1 MATPSSPKIKGLFDQ
16 LYVFGDS
23 LSSYGDYA
31 AYLEKE
37 FLEADAKP
45 TWSGVTW
52 SNANFSNQLGL
63 RTKLGI
69 EIPSTTD
76 PGVPGI
82 PSPFY
87 QVVNPFVATPTL
99 GTELAPS
106 FAIGGAS
113 SGTASLY
120 DVESIPVQGGTETVA
135 LSTLFPELAQTGV
148 QNQITAALK
157 QGIRPASNELTLIQ
171 GGSNDVLI
179 NYILKNPAIEAVLDK
194 VIENMRQN
202 IIVQLRAGHSR
213 QLISY
218 ALAAFQG
225 EVDGVRYEMP
235 FLTNVLNLASQPDAP
250 EWLKPW
256 KNFVDNKGLEMFQ
269 AEYATMVQEVAAMFP
284 YATVIYHSPEFGT
297 NWDTYGHRL
306 GNFESYGITN
316 TVDYAQAT
324 KQDLTT
330 EATNAYLYFDEIHNT
345 ESGQAMTAQA
355 LALTL
360 ESNREAIAAATLTY
374 QKQGTSRRDILLAPR
389 QNSELIGGDGDDLLI
404 GNTGNDALWGGLG
417 RDTLIGRHGN
427 DWLQGGQ
434 GSDWLIGGKGKDF
447 FSWQASDVSRLW
459 RDTIIDF
466 NGLEGD
472 RLGIDAVLDGS
483 DPFANRGWNYIGSEA
498 FTGAAAELRFAGGH
512 LLGDVDGDGKAD
524 LRIHLLGVSTFKS
537 DWIS

>member
-31 AYLEKE
+31 AYLQKE
-37 FLEADAKP
+37 LLAADAKP

-87 QVVNPFVATPTL
+87 QVVNSFVATPTL

-179 NYILKNPAIEAVLDK
+179 NYILKNPAIEAVL
-194 VIENMRQN
+194 ER
-202 IIVQLRAGHSR
+202 
-213 QLISY
+213 
-218 ALAAFQG
+218 
-225 EVDGVRYEMP
+225 
-235 FLTNVLNLASQPDAP
+235 
-250 EWLKPW
+250 
-256 KNFVDNKGLEMFQ
+256 
-269 AEYATMVQEVAAMFP
+269 
-284 YATVIYHSPEFGT
+284 
-297 NWDTYGHRL
+297 
-306 GNFESYGITN
+306 
-316 TVDYAQAT
+316 
-324 KQDLTT
+324 
-330 EATNAYLYFDEIHNT
+330 
-345 ESGQAMTAQA
+345 
-355 LALTL
+355 
-360 ESNREAIAAATLTY
+360 
-374 QKQGTSRRDILLAPR
+374 
-389 QNSELIGGDGDDLLI
+389 
-404 GNTGNDALWGGLG
+404 
-417 RDTLIGRHGN
+417 
-427 DWLQGGQ
+427 
-434 GSDWLIGGKGKDF
+434 
-447 FSWQASDVSRLW
+447 
-459 RDTIIDF
+459 
-466 NGLEGD
+466 
-472 RLGIDAVLDGS
+472 
-483 DPFANRGWNYIGSEA
+483 
-498 FTGAAAELRFAGGH
+498 
-512 LLGDVDGDGKAD
+512 
-524 LRIHLLGVSTFKS
+524 
-537 DWIS
+537 

>member
-87 QVVNPFVATPTL
+87 QVVNSFVATPTL

-374 QKQGTSRRDILLAPR
+374 QKHGTTRRDILLAPR

>member
-1 MATPSSPKIKGLFDQ
+1 MATPPSSPNIKGLFNQ

-31 AYLEKE
+31 AYLQKTDFAATAEP
-37 FLEADAKP
+37 A
-45 TWSGVTW
+45 WSGVTW
-52 SNANFSNQLGL
+52 SNANYGNQLGL
-63 RTKLGI
+63 RTDLGI
-69 EIPSTTD
+69 ATPSTT
-76 PGVPGI
+76 PPARLGI
-82 PSPFY
+82 ASPFY
-87 QVVNPFVATPTL
+87 QVVNPFVATPDLGTL
-99 GTELAPS
+99 GAPS

-120 DVESIPVQGGTETVA
+120 DVLG
-135 LSTLFPELAQTGV
+135 LSTLFPELAKTGV

-179 NYILKNPAIEAVLDK
+179 AYIQEKPAIEAVLDQ

-202 IIVQLRAGHSR
+202 LIVQLRAGGSR
-213 QLISY
+213 QVISY
-218 ALAAFQG
+218 GLAAFQG
-225 EVDGVRYEMP
+225 EVDGVHYQMP
-235 FLTNVLNLASQPDAP
+235 FLANILNQASAPDAP
-250 EWLKPW
+250 DWLKRW
-256 KNFVDNKGLEMFQ
+256 EKFVLKGGIEAFQ
-269 AEYATMVQEVAAMFP
+269 VEYATMVQEVAAMFP
-284 YATVIYHSPEFGT
+284 YATVMYHSPEFGT
-297 NWDTYGHRL
+297 NWETYGDRL
-306 GNFESYGITN
+306 GNFESYGITD

-324 KQDLTT
+324 NQDLTT
-330 EATNAYLYFDEIHNT
+330 EATNAYLYFDDVHNT

-374 QKQGTSRRDILLAPR
+374 QKHGTSRRDILLAPR

-434 GSDWLIGGKGKDF
+434 GSDWLIGGTGKDF
-447 FSWQASDVSRLW
+447 FSYQASDVSSLW
-459 RDTIIDF
+459 RDTITDF
-466 NGLEGD
+466 NGLDGD

-498 FTGAAAELRFAGGH
+498 FTGAEAELRFAGGH
-512 LLGDVDGDGKAD
+512 LLGDVDGDGQAD
-524 LRIHLLGVSTFKS
+524 LRIHLLGVSTFNS